1 MKTRLLLLV
10 FVIISTSF
18 TRKPIGDAEADKLK
32 LNQIQII
39 ASHNSYHLTTDA
51 AVLRFLKFIY
61 GIGVLPKDL
70 DPKQIDYTKDSLSV
84 QLGRYSVRGL
94 ELDVW
99 NDPEGGNFYFRKG
112 KAYALKPQASHI
124 EALKKPGFKI
134 LHIPDFDFNS
144 TNNTLVDALMEIKR
158 WSDANP
164 THLPVF
170 INIETETSAP
180 GDQIHAIRDLAHA
193 VPFDS
198 VAADELDAEVKS
210 VFGKDLSGVLTPDM
224 VRGNYATLEQAVL
237 AGNWPTLAKTRGKV
251 MFIIDANSSSGDVY
265 KSGHP
270 SLQGRAMFVY
280 SNPGTPEAAFVILN
294 NPVPDFERIQNC
306 VKQGYIVRTRSDD
319 GTLQARSGDST
330 DLKAAYNSWAQII
343 STDYYKPDRRAGE
356 KGWSNFCVTFPN
368 GAIARVNMLSAPKTD
383 SIEYLMY

>member
-1 MKTRLLLLV
+1 MV
-10 FVIISTSF
+10 SVSF
-18 TRKPIGDAEADKLK
+18 TRKPGKADDNLK

-39 ASHNSYHLTTDA
+39 ATHNSYHITTDP
-51 AVLRFLKFIY
+51 AVLRFLMFLHST
-61 GIGVLPKDL
+61 GALPKDL

-84 QLGRYSVRGL
+84 QLGKYSVRGL

-99 NDPEGGNFYFRKG
+99 NDPEGGKFYFRKG
-112 KAYALKPQASHI
+112 KAYALKSQASHVD
-124 EALKKPGFKI
+124 ALKKPGFKI
-134 LHIPDFDFNS
+134 LHIPDFDFNT
-144 TNNTLVDALMEIKR
+144 TNYTLISALQEIKQ

-170 INIETETSAP
+170 INIETETHAP
-180 GDQIHAIRDLAHA
+180 GDQIHVIKDLAHA
-193 VPFDS
+193 APFDS
-198 VAADELDAEVKS
+198 IAANALDTEVKT
-210 VFGKDLSGVLTPDM
+210 VFGNDLNGVLTPDM

-237 AGNWPTLAKTRGKV
+237 AGNWPTLAKARGKV
-251 MFIIDANSSSGDVY
+251 IFIIDANSASGETY

-294 NPVPDFERIQNC
+294 NPLPDFERIQTC

-343 STDYYKPDRRAGE
+343 STDYYKPDRRAGK

-368 GAIARVNMLSAPKTD
+368 GAIARVNMLSAPQVD
-383 SIEYLMY
+383 SIEYLMH